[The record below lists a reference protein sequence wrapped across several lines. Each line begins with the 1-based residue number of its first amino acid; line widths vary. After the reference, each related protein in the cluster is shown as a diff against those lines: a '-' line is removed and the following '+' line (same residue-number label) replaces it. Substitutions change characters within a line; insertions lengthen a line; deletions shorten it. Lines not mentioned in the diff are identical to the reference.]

1 MIFIVLLNILLYLL
15 LKDLIV
21 KFDKKKQKNIYLLFG
36 TGLLIEVVLLIIYR
50 CDLINMGRIVYYSDA
65 QTYWYNTLEII
76 NYGTSGGYNSLYYI
90 CCAFLQLTSPFLW
103 VGWNNLFNLTCIN
116 YIIYFVISIIVK
128 SNNQEKYE
136 KIKYIIISIMYNPFI
151 IYSLM
156 RNLKD
161 ALFTLMVIVTAYLYS
176 YYFESNIQKNKILTI
191 VGLMFMTYLFI
202 LIRPWAF
209 IIPLF
214 AILLIII
221 NGIKNIK
228 GKYINVIKNFIKNN
242 MVIVVLTGILLLS
255 ILILVVPIIFVNLK
269 VWIPTVL
276 ETFLS
281 RNILLTLL
289 GVIKLIFAP
298 GPIRCLFGN
307 KFFVHYTISGNIM
320 TFIGS
325 IMWWISIVCIA
336 YILYSNRKNLKIKN
350 KFSVLI
356 LSILIMFVGIYTI
369 QYAGS
374 VELRLHSTLYILLYI
389 IIFIEYKVIIDYK
402 DKKFQNLMI
411 GFIVFY
417 VVLSVVSWGG
427 SL

>member
-36 TGLLIEVVLLIIYR
+36 TGLLIEIVLLIIYR
-50 CDLINMGRIVYYSDA
+50 YDLINMGRIVYYSDA

-128 SNNQEKYE
+128 GNNQEKYE

-176 YYFESNIQKNKILTI
+176 YYFESNSQKNKILTI

-255 ILILVVPIIFVNLK
+255 
-269 VWIPTVL
+269 
-276 ETFLS
+276 
-281 RNILLTLL
+281 
-289 GVIKLIFAP
+289 
-298 GPIRCLFGN
+298 
-307 KFFVHYTISGNIM
+307 
-320 TFIGS
+320 
-325 IMWWISIVCIA
+325 
-336 YILYSNRKNLKIKN
+336 
-350 KFSVLI
+350 
-356 LSILIMFVGIYTI
+356 
-369 QYAGS
+369 
-374 VELRLHSTLYILLYI
+374 
-389 IIFIEYKVIIDYK
+389 
-402 DKKFQNLMI
+402 
-411 GFIVFY
+411 
-417 VVLSVVSWGG
+417 
-427 SL
+427 